1 MNKQFLKGLVIGLVV
16 PALGYLLV
24 SSLFQVLI
32 DMNVMDATTAGIA
45 TRRQRTMSLIAMCF
59 IIIPINFFRGRRHT
73 DVIRGIG
80 LSILCLA
87 AYWIYHFKDTI
98 FAGS

>member
-1 MNKQFLKGLVIGLVV
+1 MNTQFLKGLVIGLVV

-24 SSLFQVLI
+24 SSLFEILI
-32 DMNVMDATTAGIA
+32 DMNVMDETTLGIA
-45 TRRQRTMSLIAMCF
+45 ARRQRTMTLIALCF
-59 IIIPINFFRGRRHT
+59 IIIPINFFRGRKHT

-87 AYWIYHFKDTI
+87 AYWVFYFKDTI
-98 FAGS
+98 FIGS